1 MRAILLAVLRI
12 LVVAGCLVYLMWRVT
27 DGPAPATLVAPFTLV
42 AALIVN
48 QIALTLFAVR
58 MRAVL
63 ALIDVDLT
71 FMDSIRIHLQ
81 SMFYFFIVPMTVGL
95 ELARF
100 LKIRSVAPQADR
112 LKLSVALVFD
122 RLVGAGSALLIALVL
137 LAFMPRPLITPSPLW
152 ALVALGGAVVAFF
165 AARALPRLR
174 QAAAVSLALVRERPG
189 RLLGILAVSVAMHM
203 TSAIAILLASVAF
216 GIAID
221 LFQTL
226 FAVCGGMILMV
237 VPVAFGGFGPADAG
251 ATGLL
256 VLLGRPSGVAVAVAA
271 LIFAARLIGGLEG
284 GIWEI
289 AGSGVEAISRL
300 RVDPRERQDTV
311 GP

>member
-12 LVVAGCLVYLMWRVT
+12 LVVAGGLVYLISRVN
-27 DGPAPATLVAPFTLV
+27 DGPAPATLIAPFALV
-42 AALIVN
+42 AALTVN

-100 LKIRSVAPQADR
+100 LKIRSVAPQVDR

-152 ALVALGGAVVAFF
+152 ALAALGGAAVAFF

-174 QAAAVSLALVRERPG
+174 RAVVESLALVRERPG
-189 RLLGILAVSVAMHM
+189 SLLRILAVSVAMHM
-203 TSAIAILLASVAF
+203 TSAIAILLASAAF

-226 FAVCGGMILMV
+226 FAVCGGMILMI

-256 VLLGRPSGVAVAVAA
+256 VLLGRPSGVAVTVAA
-271 LIFAARLIGGLEG
+271 LIFAARLIGGLQG

-289 AGSGVEAISRL
+289 ADSGVEAISRL
-300 RVDPRERQDTV
+300 RVDRRERRDTAA
-311 GP
+311 